1 LTAAVPPATTSHHRF
16 CVPER
21 PIAKQ
26 RQYPRWRR
34 HSPPE
39 KTSQGVQADWCGQGR
54 RLPLVSPRTLLDCR
68 RTPLTPPMA
77 PSGGARMGW
86 TAADL
91 CFPHGNGRRDCV
103 VKVGRGYREGGGGSW
118 DPPPPPDERSERHR
132 SAARVGTPTDT
143 IPDHKRTTPDTN
155 LGLSSANHGKSQ
167 GGGDEVVATPWT
179 GSGTTMGAW
188 GKLAEIDTRS
198 TGQAWR
204 RRSGI

>member
-1 LTAAVPPATTSHHRF
+1 MPCPTAAAPRLTAAVPPATTSHHRF

-21 PIAKQ
+21 PIVKQ

-39 KTSQGVQADWCGQGR
+39 KTTQGVQADWCGQGR

-103 VKVGRGYREGGGGSW
+103 VKLRRGNREGAAGSW
-118 DPPPPPDERSERHR
+118 DPPPPRRARRGSPPPPRREIREAPISCASGHPHRHDPR
-132 SAARVGTPTDT
+132 PQ
-143 IPDHKRTTPDTN
+143 
-155 LGLSSANHGKSQ
+155 ANH
-167 GGGDEVVATPWT
+167 P
-179 GSGTTMGAW
+179 
-188 GKLAEIDTRS
+188 RH
-198 TGQAWR
+198 
-204 RRSGI
+204 